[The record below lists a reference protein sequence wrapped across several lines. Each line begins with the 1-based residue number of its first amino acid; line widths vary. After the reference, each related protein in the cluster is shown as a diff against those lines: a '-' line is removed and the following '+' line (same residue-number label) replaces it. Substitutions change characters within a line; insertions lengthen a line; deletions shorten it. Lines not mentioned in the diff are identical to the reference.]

1 MKLISILCVAIML
14 SAIVGCKSFYENS
27 GSRTVVGDVSAPVEL
42 SDSSDAVT
50 CKLLY
55 SLTGASVWTAKDSNV
70 TIGYANAYT
79 NTYFGCVDKTGVQK
93 LEVKIEPVEKADDSE

>member
-1 MKLISILCVAIML
+1 MKLISTLCVAIVS
-14 SAIVGCKSFYENS
+14 SAISGCKSFYENS

-42 SDSSDAVT
+42 SDSSDSVT

-70 TIGYANAYT
+70 TIGYTNTYT
-79 NTYFGCVDKTGVQK
+79 NTYFGCVDKAGVQQ
-93 LEVKIEPVEKADDSE
+93 LEVKIEPVEKADSEE

>member
-1 MKLISILCVAIML
+1 MKMKTILCVAM
-14 SAIVGCKSFYENS
+14 AAFATAGCKSFYENS
-27 GSRTVVGDVSAPVEL
+27 GSRTVVGDVSAPVEI

-55 SLTGASVWTAKDSNV
+55 TLTGASVWTAKDSNV

-93 LEVKIEPVEKADDSE
+93 LEVKIEPVEKTDAAS